1 MKFIDKLFGPK
12 EDPLVKQAE
21 NLVSAAKIF
30 AVSFFVPTLDRFP
43 ILSEV
48 DPKHWDFIVTVAGVF
63 IAASR
68 LNDLRLDSKREEIV
82 MVIVA
87 KKLNEWDPDGI
98 RAFEDC
104 KHLFEMEYDRLA
116 TSLEYQQN
124 NRFLAADA
132 LGIWIVW
139 NLFKRQPQCDEE
151 AKLVRVIGASVTH
164 AFFSWW
170 R

>member
-1 MKFIDKLFGPK
+1 VKFIDKLFGSK
-12 EDPLVKQAE
+12 EDILAKQAE
-21 NLVSAAKIF
+21 KLVRSANIF
-30 AVSFFVPTLDRFP
+30 AVSFFVPTLDHFP

-48 DPKHWDFIVTVAGVF
+48 GTKHWDFIVSVAGVF
-63 IAASR
+63 IATSR

-82 MVIVA
+82 LDIVA
-87 KKLNEWDPDGI
+87 KELNEWDPDGI

-116 TSLEYQQN
+116 VSLEYQQN

-139 NLFKRQPQCDEE
+139 NLFKRQPQRDEE
-151 AKLVRVIGASVTH
+151 VKLVRVIGTSVIN

-170 R
+170 C